1 MATFDK
7 MFANIATN
15 IAEKLGKK
23 PEVIDAG
30 GRSALSGVSQNEP
43 KPSAS
48 GANPNPAPH
57 GLPALP
63 GDTSTGKEEA
73 TKAPNGDLS
82 GDISRSKDIFSK
94 DEIVKPDV
102 KTFSSDSINTDFPYK
117 SLVADA
123 HKHEEAD
130 ENVKQ
135 DKKDVSQDSQESSGT
150 VQAEVLEG
158 EAVLPELKEKPSPI
172 QTIKKPSDA
181 TNTSPMQQQGQMPAV
196 YPYGMPQMTPP
207 IYPYGAYPQQYPQ
220 MYPSPYP
227 QMGQVPPSMPQGMQN
242 VPTGAGTMQGNMP
255 AMPGQY
261 PPGYIPYPQQMTQLP
276 QMQAPQQG
284 TQGMSS
290 GQIPTSAQ
298 GQQSPPPYPQ
308 YPGMQQPIAGYPQ
321 QQYPQGQTLPQQGFQ
336 QNQQSGQIN
345 TTPAQMASTQ
355 PMAPQN
361 IQGQFQTS
369 APQVTP
375 TTPAMSSQQ
384 ILQSLTPTQNTP
396 AQAIPT
402 MPPIAQTQPQPIP
415 APVPGVS
422 SASTPIPTPVPTITP
437 VATMPM
443 ATAAPQAVPTPAVP
457 INAPIQ
463 SSQPMPLT
471 QAAVPLPPQAAPSPV
486 GKSSDLLSELAASP
500 LEVAGISEP
509 EQNTPQEQPLP
520 LGAMPEMPPVPETTP
535 QIPAQEVPPQ
545 AVTATTPVEP
555 PPPAIPTPTQQA
567 PELSGQQVAQEPNEN
582 PESQQQVAPVVEVTA
597 VPQQKQQDTVPTTA
611 GLPPIDTL
619 VGKSE
624 RSAEAPKP
632 AEAFAAEFAASPIA
646 QMTQPESQSVESS
659 DQEPQEQVPAQGIPE
674 MPPAPET
681 PPAPAAATVATEQAA
696 KFNPLDTFRP

>member
-48 GANPNPAPH
+48 GASPNPAPH

-63 GDTSTGKEEA
+63 GNTSAGKEEA
-73 TKAPNGDLS
+73 TKAPNGDLN

-135 DKKDVSQDSQESSGT
+135 DKKDVSQNSQEGSDT

-227 QMGQVPPSMPQGMQN
+227 HMGQVPPSMPQGMQN

-255 AMPGQY
+255 VMPGQY

-321 QQYPQGQTLPQQGFQ
+321 QQYPQGQALPQQGFQ

-355 PMAPQN
+355 PMAPQP
-361 IQGQFQTS
+361 QGQFQTS

-415 APVPGVS
+415 SPVPGVS
-422 SASTPIPTPVPTITP
+422 SASTPIPTPVPT
-437 VATMPM
+437 
-443 ATAAPQAVPTPAVP
+443 TAPASVP
-457 INAPIQ
+457 IQP
-463 SSQPMPLT
+463 SQPMPLT
-471 QAAVPLPPQAAPSPV
+471 QAAVPLSPQAATLPV

-520 LGAMPEMPPVPETTP
+520 VGAMPEMPPVPETTP

-545 AVTATTPVEP
+545 MVTATTPVEP

-582 PESQQQVAPVVEVTA
+582 PEPQQQASPMVEEIPA
-597 VPQQKQQDTVPTTA
+597 PQQKQQDTAPTAA
-611 GLPPIDTL
+611 GLPPIDAL
-619 VGKSE
+619 IGKSE

-632 AEAFAAEFAASPIA
+632 AEAFAAEFAGSPIA
-646 QMTQPESQSVESS
+646 HAAEPESKNAESS

-681 PPAPAAATVATEQAA
+681 PSTPAAATVPTEQAA